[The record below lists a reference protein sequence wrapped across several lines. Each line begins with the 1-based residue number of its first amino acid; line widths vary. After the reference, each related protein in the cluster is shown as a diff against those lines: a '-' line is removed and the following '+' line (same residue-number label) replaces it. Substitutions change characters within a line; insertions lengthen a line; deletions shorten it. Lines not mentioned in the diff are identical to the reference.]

1 MERLVI
7 IFDRYHVKVNIS
19 HKSTLQANAFII
31 YCTYFTMFHR
41 SMIFYIYIQCSKSG
55 AERFFRNK
63 VYLLIYIYMFVICSP
78 QITKKERWH
87 LVFNYSLFVFVCL
100 CIIVIIRAVSQTAGW
115 ACRPTTSRPWSA
127 SNRWQ
132 ADLWASWLL
141 RTYTAPHNTP
151 AHCPNHSG
159 RGCKIPAWKPPL
171 SAGM

>member
-31 YCTYFTMFHR
+31 YCTYFTMFYR

-78 QITKKERWH
+78 QITKKER
-87 LVFNYSLFVFVCL
+87 
-100 CIIVIIRAVSQTAGW
+100 
-115 ACRPTTSRPWSA
+115 
-127 SNRWQ
+127 
-132 ADLWASWLL
+132 
-141 RTYTAPHNTP
+141 
-151 AHCPNHSG
+151 
-159 RGCKIPAWKPPL
+159 
-171 SAGM
+171 